1 MFQRQLIS
9 VVKLF
14 FYGIL
19 LSLFVAACTKSTP
32 PPEPM
37 EDLPP
42 PAPEVVEH
50 TVQYPGETLGLISR
64 WYTGKSSNWEAILSM
79 NPGMDP
85 RRINL
90 GNVILIPAELVVK
103 DSPLPQSFVGSVVPS
118 DADVK
123 VSEGEEPKASESD
136 VDNDSSAV
144 SSLEDSSPDQAS
156 VDQDEAA
163 AKEKLRKELE
173 AALAAEVEADAAL
186 AEQAGKET
194 AAKAED
200 ESMTADEIDRDR
212 LLDELLAE

>member
-19 LSLFVAACTKSTP
+19 LSLFISACAKPAP

-42 PAPEVVEH
+42 PAPETVEH
-50 TVQYPGETLGLISR
+50 TVKFPGETLGLISR
-64 WYTGKSSNWEAILSM
+64 WYTGKSSNWEAILSV
-79 NPGMDP
+79 NPGLDP

-103 DSPLPQSFVGSVVPS
+103 DSPLPKNFVGSVISGDSEVKQTESGESKIASTVPS
-118 DADVK
+118 VESPSTESMDDSTDEL
-123 VSEGEEPKASESD
+123 SEA
-136 VDNDSSAV
+136 
-144 SSLEDSSPDQAS
+144 Q
-156 VDQDEAA
+156 
-163 AKEKLRKELE
+163 AKEKLRKDLE
-173 AALAAEVEADAAL
+173 AALAAEVEAEAA
-186 AEQAGKET
+186 ATDDEAKE
-194 AAKAED
+194 AKESGVNTED
-200 ESMTADEIDRDR
+200 PSMTADEIDRDR